1 MKKALFVIEKFCD
14 SNPAHGPTNSEH
26 LLVGS
31 LLSTGLVNDV
41 KRFYYDEME
50 KISSKEGMERLL
62 LETCRVYRPDLV
74 VFTPMGGPLG
84 HGFNLPAGLVKK
96 LGKVFM
102 IRFDAKPNTR
112 PELEQDQ
119 LPHVGLLGSVK
130 AYRLCKDIPGVQ
142 MFLGTA
148 DPDFFFRAK
157 VVRGIDV
164 SFLGSMDDRRWPL
177 RREYTDFL
185 IANGVNVY
193 TGGGQRG
200 TRLEVSDYASLMNR
214 SKICLNFCRDA
225 GGYTN
230 LKSRVFEVT
239 ACGSMLMEDWD
250 GDTAELFTPGE
261 EFVVF
266 NSKEDLLQKVLYYLR
281 HDQEREKIAER
292 GWLKTTRV
300 YNARN
305 QWFYV
310 LEKMGI
316 VLPRSATMGE
326 DYETYRKIME
336 AL

>member
-1 MKKALFVIEKFCD
+1 MKALFVMEKYCD
-14 SNPAHGPTNSEH
+14 SNPAAGPTNSEH

-31 LLSTGLVNDV
+31 LLSTSLVKDV

-50 KISSKEGMERLL
+50 KMSSKEGMQALL

-84 HGFNLPAGLVKK
+84 HGYNLPADLVKK

-112 PELEQDQ
+112 PELLQDQ
-119 LPHVGLLGSVK
+119 LPHVGLVGSIK
-130 AYRLCKDIPGVQ
+130 SYRLCKDIPGVQ
-142 MFLGTA
+142 MFIGTA
-148 DPDFFFRAK
+148 DPDFFFRTNTTK
-157 VVRGIDV
+157 GIDV
-164 SFLGSMDDRRWPL
+164 SFLGSIDDRRWPL

-200 TRLEVSDYASLMNR
+200 ARLEVSDYAALMSR

-225 GGYTN
+225 AGYTN

-250 GDTAELFTPGE
+250 GDTSLLYRPDE

-281 HDQEREKIAER
+281 HDQERERIAER

-305 QWFYV
+305 QWLYV
-310 LEKMGI
+310 LEKMGFT
-316 VLPRSATMGE
+316 LPYLGSDHE
-326 DYETYRKIME
+326 SYRTFSSIME

>member
-1 MKKALFVIEKFCD
+1 MKALFVIEKYCD

-50 KISSKEGMERLL
+50 KISSKDGMERLL

-84 HGFNLPAGLVKK
+84 HRFNLTAETVKK

-112 PELEQDQ
+112 RELVQDQ
-119 LPHVGLLGSVK
+119 LPHVGLLGSTK
-130 AYRLCKDIPGVQ
+130 AYRLCKDLPGVQ
-142 MFLGTA
+142 MFIGTA
-148 DPDFFFRAK
+148 DPDFFFRMTIRK
-157 VVRGIDV
+157 TIDV
-164 SFLGSMDDRRWPL
+164 SFLGSMDDSRWPL

-185 IANGVNVY
+185 KASGVEVV
-193 TGGGQRG
+193 TTGGQRG
-200 TRLEVSDYASLMNR
+200 ERLEVSDYASLMNR

-225 GGYTN
+225 AGFTN

-239 ACGSMLMEDWD
+239 ACGSMLMEDWN
-250 GDTAELFTPGE
+250 GDTAELFKLGE

-266 NSKEDLLQKVLYYLR
+266 NSKEDLLRKVLYYLR
-281 HDQEREKIAER
+281 NEDEREQIAYR
-292 GWLKTTRV
+292 GWRKTTTI
-300 YNARN
+300 YSAHN
-305 QWFYV
+305 QWAYV
-310 LEKMGI
+310 MEKMGFD
-316 VLPRSATMGE
+316 LSRSATMGE
-326 DYETYRKIME
+326 DYRTYRKIME
-336 AL
+336 EL